1 MSKLGPEDLDDLVQ
15 RMKRIEGQAR
25 GIQRMLASNQ
35 DCRDILIQL
44 AAMRAGLSKVGAKTI
59 LCHVGHKMSEEIG
72 GGGRG
77 DRALREAI
85 ENFLRLT

>member
-1 MSKLGPEDLDDLVQ
+1 MSRLGRDDLDELVQ
-15 RMKRIEGQAR
+15 RMRRIEGQAR
-25 GIQRMLASNQ
+25 GIQRMLASHQ

-44 AAMRAGLSKVGAKTI
+44 AAMRAGLGQVGAKTI

-72 GGGRG
+72 QGGRG
-77 DRALREAI
+77 EKALREAI